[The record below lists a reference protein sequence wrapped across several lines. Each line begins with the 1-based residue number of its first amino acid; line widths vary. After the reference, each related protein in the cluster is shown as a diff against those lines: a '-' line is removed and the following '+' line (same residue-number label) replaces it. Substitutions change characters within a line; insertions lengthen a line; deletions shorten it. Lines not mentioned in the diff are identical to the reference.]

1 MTTQTW
7 TTAVAH
13 ASDADFRAWGSE
25 LSGKLAAA
33 GLVQTA
39 DTGQIN
45 WLTVTRPSTNT
56 AGGYEIWRFNDSLQ
70 GTAPIFIKI
79 EYGTGSN
86 AAYPQIWATVGTG
99 SNGAGTLTGTVSARD
114 AVVSNYASGAGNYP
128 SYLCVAAGHFGLA
141 WKLGAMSSNS
151 GAGLFVVVRTHDTA
165 GAPTATG
172 ALVYWGTTSGASG
185 TAIVSAQS
193 LRFAASA
200 EVYAA
205 TTAYSFVPG
214 QVTSSVVG
222 ADPQVYAHFGIS
234 PAVWTV
240 PTMATVLVSEIP
252 QFSSFPVAMV
262 GSTPRTLLS
271 LSSWF
276 KPVYPS
282 VGPGTYLT
290 YGFAMLY
297 E

>member
-13 ASDADFRAWGSE
+13 ASDTDFRAWGSE

-45 WLTVTRPSTNT
+45 WSTVTRPSTNT

-70 GTAPIFIKI
+70 GTAPILIKI

-86 AAYPQIWATVGTG
+86 ATYPQIWATVGSG

-114 AVVSNYASGAGNYP
+114 AVVSNYTCGAGNYP

-141 WKLGAMSSNS
+141 WKVGAMSSNS
-151 GAGLFVVVRTHDTA
+151 GAGIFVVVRTHDTA

-172 ALVYWGTTSGASG
+172 ALVYWGTISGASG
-185 TAIVSAQS
+185 TTIVSAQS

-200 EVYAA
+200 AVYAA
-205 TTAYSFVPG
+205 TTVYSLVPG

-271 LSSWF
+271 LAAWF
-276 KPVYPS
+276 KPINPAA
-282 VGPGTYLT
+282 GPGTYLT